1 MDLQL
6 KGKCAIVTGGSMGIG
21 LACTKML
28 FNEGVN
34 VLIAAHMDVDRAIR
48 EIQACADS
56 DAKVVGT
63 TVDLTQE
70 GRAEEVVRTAMG
82 HFKNL
87 DILINC
93 AGAAR
98 AGAFTELSDQDF
110 FDALNL
116 KFIGYLRM
124 VRAVMPQMIKQKDGR
139 IINLI
144 GSAGRTPPDTFLPGS
159 TTNAA
164 LINFTRGI
172 SKALAKYN
180 IRINAISPAPTQT
193 ERAKQLAVQTAEAQ
207 GTSLEEVWAETTR
220 SIPLGRMIQPEEIAA
235 LATFL
240 VSDRASSITGAE
252 ILIDGGKTPCI

>member
-1 MDLQL
+1 
-6 KGKCAIVTGGSMGIG
+6 MGIG
-21 LACTKML
+21 LACAKML
-28 FNEGVN
+28 FSEGVN
-34 VLIAAHMDVDRAIR
+34 VLIAAHQDVEPAVGHIL
-48 EIQACADS
+48 ASSDS
-56 DAKVVGT
+56 GAQVLGV

-70 GRAEEVVRTAMG
+70 GKADEVVDEAMRHFTA
-82 HFKNL
+82 L

-98 AGAFTELSDQDF
+98 AGAFMELSDKDF
-110 FDALNL
+110 FNALNL
-116 KFIGYLRM
+116 KFLGYLRM
-124 VRAVMPQMIKQKDGR
+124 VRAAMPRMMQQKDGR

-144 GSAGRTPPDTFLPGS
+144 GSAGRTPPPSFLPGS

-172 SKALAKYN
+172 SKELAKNN

-193 ERAKQLAVQTAEAQ
+193 ERAKQLARQTAEAEDI
-207 GTSLEEVWAETTR
+207 SLEEVWAETTAG
-220 SIPLGRMIQPEEIAA
+220 IPLGRMIQPEEIAA